1 MRIITRTILTLGVT
15 LSLGTPAI
23 AANVAG
29 TDGQNTIGNLPCS
42 AQEGQLLADCHFEA
56 LRKEDGSF
64 TLRVLLP
71 GGGIRYLYGEDGK
84 VTGTDSTGSLAS
96 KRLKNKTIVHIRPG
110 EMFEIANELIDG
122 Q

>member
-1 MRIITRTILTLGVT
+1 MRIMAITTLALGFT
-15 LSLGTPAI
+15 LSLGIPAI

-29 TDGQNTIGNLPCS
+29 TDGQDSIGNLPCS
-42 AQEGQLLADCHFEA
+42 AQEGQLLSDCHFET

-64 TLRVLLP
+64 TVRVLLP
-71 GGGIRYLYGEDGK
+71 GGGIRYLYGADGK
-84 VTGTDSTGSLAS
+84 VTGTDSTGLLAS